1 MALPKTTRRWVL
13 TSYEGPD
20 ALKLESAELSPPGPN
35 EIVVKMVAWS
45 LNYRDLV
52 QTQGYYPAPLPL
64 PFIPI
69 SDGAGLVMAIGDK
82 VQHLKPG
89 DKVFTV
95 FKSNWVSGRL
105 KEEDEASSIASPDVP
120 GVLAEYVVLGEKFW
134 SQIPETLSYLE
145 ASTLPIAGVTAW
157 NALYGNIESRL
168 LPGQSVL
175 TEGTGGVSIFS
186 VQFAKAGGA
195 KVIAT
200 TSSAKKAEAL
210 ESLGVDHIINYN
222 EVPDWVDEV
231 RNATKQK
238 GVDLVV
244 EVGGGDTMRKATKSI
259 KTDGS
264 IAIVGFVSAFRDQ
277 QPTALEMFFSKA
289 SFRTIHCGSVE
300 HLNQMCAA
308 IEQHGIKPHIGK
320 VFKFED
326 AIKAYKCMSEQDFT
340 GKICI
345 SME

>member
-1 MALPKTTRRWVL
+1 MSLPNTTRRWVL
-13 TSYEGPD
+13 TSLEGPD
-20 ALKLESAELSPPGPN
+20 ALKLESVELSPPGPN
-35 EIVVKMVAWS
+35 EIVVKMAAWS

-52 QTQGYYPAPLPL
+52 QTQGYYPSPLPL
-64 PFIPI
+64 PFVPI
-69 SDGAGLVMAIGDK
+69 SDGAGLVVATGEK
-82 VQHLKPG
+82 VKRLRPG
-89 DKVFTV
+89 DKVFTI

-105 KEEDEASSIASPDVP
+105 KDEDEASSIASPDVP
-120 GVLAEYVVLGEKFW
+120 GVLAEYVVLGENFW
-134 SQIPETLSYLE
+134 SLMPETLTYLE

-157 NALYGNIESRL
+157 NALYGSIESRL

-175 TEGTGGVSIFS
+175 TEGTGG
-186 VQFAKAGGA
+186 FAKAGGA

-200 TSSAKKAEAL
+200 TSSAKKAETL
-210 ESLGVDHIINYN
+210 KSLGVDHIINYN
-222 EVPDWVDEV
+222 DVPEWVDEV
-231 RNATKQK
+231 KIATKNK

-244 EVGGGDTMRKATKSI
+244 EVGGGNTMRKAMKSV

-264 IAIVGFVSAFRDQ
+264 IAIVGFVSAFRDP

-308 IEQHGIKPHIGK
+308 IEQYGIKPYIGK

-326 AIKAYKCMSEQDFT
+326 VIKAYKCMSEEDFT